1 MPVCPFCRSSITQL
15 VVVKFNNTNSDTVD
29 LEFSPS
35 QPRTSRKSVNL
46 NEGSSS
52 YKSHSPF
59 SSFGKM
65 GGRNS
70 GKVAADCDDRF
81 DKL

>member
-15 VVVKFNNTNSDTVD
+15 VVVKINTNSDTMD

-52 YKSHSPF
+52 YKSLSSL

-70 GKVAADCDDRF
+70 GKVAADCDDRL